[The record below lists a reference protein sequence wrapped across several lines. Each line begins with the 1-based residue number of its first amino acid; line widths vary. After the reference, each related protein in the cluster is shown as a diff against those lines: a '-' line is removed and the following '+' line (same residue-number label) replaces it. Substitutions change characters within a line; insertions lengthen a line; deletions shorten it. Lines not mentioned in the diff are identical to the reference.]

1 MKFNVPS
8 KQLYSQVSAVS
19 KVISSKNAMAILNSF
34 LFTLQGNTL
43 TITASDVENT
53 LTAKMEVK
61 DVDGEGSFC
70 ADSKKIVDL
79 LKELPDQGIA
89 FEINDVNFSIKI
101 KTLNGD
107 FNLIG
112 ANGNEYPK
120 TIESSGSAE
129 ALRMNISANQLLTGL
144 DNTLFAAGNDEIWP
158 QMMGV
163 FFDIKPEN
171 LTMVATDSRKLVK
184 FEDNNIQPGIQG
196 SFILPSRPAAI
207 LKTLL
212 GKSDEN
218 VAVEFDSKSGT
229 FAIGNYIFNC
239 RFIKGQFPDYR
250 RVIPQNLPCQLTVG
264 RQDFLN
270 AVKRVA
276 VFVEQGHGLIKFQL
290 SQSKITIKAQD
301 NTLCTSGI
309 ETLPCTYSGNDMV
322 IGFGATFLI
331 EIFSTLQSEEVLLK
345 VSDPSRPGLFVPSE
359 NEEGTDLLMLLMPMT
374 VGEF

>member
-1 MKFNVPS
+1 M
-8 KQLYSQVSAVS
+8 
-19 KVISSKNAMAILNSF
+19 
-34 LFTLQGNTL
+34 
-43 TITASDVENT
+43 
-53 LTAKMEVK
+53 
-61 DVDGEGSFC
+61 
-70 ADSKKIVDL
+70 
-79 LKELPDQGIA
+79 
-89 FEINDVNFSIKI
+89 
-101 KTLNGD
+101 
-107 FNLIG
+107 NLIG

-359 NEEGTDLLMLLMPMT
+359 NEGGTDLLMLLMPMT